1 MCTLPSEVPV
11 METSP
16 EVLLSSRRIRPLTLR
31 VRSRL
36 PVAEGPMAHPALARA
51 ANSNVTG
58 AVTAIFECILPPRA
72 SWANAALVY
81 KKIRRLRGLCS
92 QRRGCSRALWL
103 ECFVQGA
110 LAIALEVEGHVGE
123 TRPLKRL

>member
-58 AVTAIFECILPPRA
+58 AVTARFERILPPSAIR
-72 SWANAALVY
+72 SSAALSTKRYADYGDYVP
-81 KKIRRLRGLCS
+81 KGGLAQERCGLRVS
-92 QRRGCSRALWL
+92 FKEPWR
-103 ECFVQGA
+103 
-110 LAIALEVEGHVGE
+110 
-123 TRPLKRL
+123 